1 MLLSAGG
8 GMHVCETVQPTS
20 GFSAIEGGAKVRIPV
35 YFVAP
40 PGIER
45 EVECEFCLRV
55 FCPVKD
61 ERRDHP
67 PLRPIRLANAG
78 MWVKPDNVNSF
89 GMVMV
94 K

>member
-1 MLLSAGG
+1 
-8 GMHVCETVQPTS
+8 
-20 GFSAIEGGAKVRIPV
+20 VRIPV

-78 MWVKPDNVNSF
+78 MWVKPENVNSF
-89 GMVMV
+89 GMV
-94 K
+94 KFR